1 MNMPLPRLAA
11 GLIVSLSLLSAC
23 SMSPSE
29 PQTLYAESGQPV
41 QFTGRMHSGLPAEGQ
56 LSFANG
62 SQFEGRFDREGF
74 PAKGRLTQHYVD
86 AEGETLTL
94 ILEGRF
100 KHRGSS
106 QRLEFKGDF
115 QISDSE
121 GRLLA
126 EGRESVWGSDYRSP
140 LFRLPPAL
148 FALDGQ
154 RRYRQYRRDISP
166 ASDPRRFLTVHRP
179 MSGPFIVNARYEEGL
194 PRGVAKVSA
203 ELSDGARYV
212 VERQYFNYQLPN
224 QRNHYYYFEP
234 GSYERVSV
242 IGECEAPNITV
253 PRELISVYAY
263 DCDDG
268 NFYALSESM
277 PASVLSIAA
286 EQLDNSGRFHQIRIL
301 HHGNTSEFEVDAEA
315 LLRGELLADGLY
327 TEWHYGQLHAAY
339 MASHGQPVG
348 VGMALAHHTESVF
361 VSHRLKN
368 SQTEFP
374 STSLIETL
382 KVSATERQQAMRQ
395 DFARLMVGSRLSER
409 RAEQLKAALEAH
421 IAAPAPSMMADYL
434 GLMSL
439 YQQWQTEAAT
449 MVDNW
454 PWQSRRNATDIARLR
469 DALLGKL
476 AMYRER
482 QESLLN
488 DAARQHCLASGQ
500 RFDALRWEC
509 RLEPEPAIFELC
521 QHTYGINRCEAMQ
534 TALQANAA
542 GQQP

>member
-11 GLIVSLSLLSAC
+11 GLMISLSLLSAC
-23 SMSPSE
+23 SMTPSE

-41 QFTGRMHSGLPAEGQ
+41 QFTGRMHSDLPAEGQ

-62 SQFEGRFDREGF
+62 SSFDGRFDREGF
-74 PAKGRLTQHYVD
+74 PSKGRLTQHYTD
-86 AEGETLTL
+86 AQGETLTL
-94 ILEGRF
+94 ILQGRF
-100 KHRGSS
+100 KHRDAS
-106 QRLEFKGDF
+106 QQLEFKGDF
-115 QISDSE
+115 QINDST

-126 EGRESVWGSDYRSP
+126 EGQESTWHSDYRSP
-140 LFRLPPAL
+140 VFRLPPPL
-148 FALDGQ
+148 FALHGEC
-154 RRYRQYRRDISP
+154 RYRQYRRDISP

-179 MSGPFIVNARYEEGL
+179 MSGPFVVNARYEEGL
-194 PRGVAKVSA
+194 PRGIAKVSA

-224 QRNHYYYFEP
+224 QRSHYYYFEP
-234 GSYERVSV
+234 GSYERVSI
-242 IGECEAPNITV
+242 IGQCEMPNITV
-253 PRELISVYAY
+253 PRELISVYAF

-339 MASHGQPVG
+339 LASHGQPVG
-348 VGMALAHHTESVF
+348 VGMALAHHTEPVF
-361 VSHRLKN
+361 ISHRLAG

-374 STSLIETL
+374 STSLVETL
-382 KVSATERQQAMRQ
+382 KVSAASRREAINQ
-395 DFARLMVGSRLSER
+395 DFERLMIGNRLSER
-409 RAEQLKAALEAH
+409 RAEQLHRALAEH

-434 GLMSL
+434 GLTSL
-439 YQQWQTEAAT
+439 YQQWQNEASA
-449 MVDNW
+449 MVGNW
-454 PWQSRRNATDIARLR
+454 PWQSRRNAGDIARLR
-469 DALLGKL
+469 EALLAKL
-476 AMYRER
+476 ERYRE
-482 QESLLN
+482 QEASLLSE
-488 DAARQHCLASGQ
+488 AARQHCLAEGQ

-509 RLEPEPAIFELC
+509 QLEPESAILELC
-521 QHTYGINRCEAMQ
+521 QHTYGINRCDAMQ
-534 TALQANAA
+534 TVLQTEGAA
-542 GQQP
+542 QQP